1 MFLYLIYHIQTKAA
15 VCRSVWCIRFVSSL
29 SRMDNRPGF
38 PCRVP
43 LTSMKLETPEI
54 TFIDRMHFEDN
65 TSPERS
71 TESCFNTLLAVRNS
85 LIPSTE
91 KATNHTAT
99 SASATHVNERKSFK
113 CEVCDKV
120 LATMRTLIAHMRI
133 HTGDRPHGC
142 HLCPKTF
149 RISIGLRRHIREHHL
164 KIRKYKCD
172 ICDRGFT
179 NQRNVNEHRRLHSEE
194 RPYKC
199 DTCNN
204 QFKQQASLFIHRR
217 IHQTSFRFRC
227 PHCSMGFN
235 AKTPMNLHIATHT
248 GEKPHTCDICN
259 RQFRV
264 RYEMNKHK
272 LTHSDVKP
280 FVCIKCGLHFRQKR
294 YLVKHCRTHHKDIL
308 EECLR
313 RINITDDK

>member
-1 MFLYLIYHIQTKAA
+1 
-15 VCRSVWCIRFVSSL
+15 
-29 SRMDNRPGF
+29 MDNRPAF
-38 PCRVP
+38 ACRVP
-43 LTSMKLETPEI
+43 LSGMKLETPEI
-54 TFIDRMHFEDN
+54 TFIDRLDYADN
-65 TSPERS
+65 TCPEKDIEINLNSFS
-71 TESCFNTLLAVRNS
+71 TVPVRNS
-85 LIPSTE
+85 LSCNSIPSTE
-91 KATNHTAT
+91 NATTTQRAT
-99 SASATHVNERKSFK
+99 ERESFK

-120 LATMRTLIAHMRI
+120 LATKRTLIAHRRI
-133 HTGDRPHGC
+133 HTGDRPHSC

-149 RISIGLRRHIREHHL
+149 RISIGLRRHIRETHL
-164 KIRKYKCD
+164 QIRQYHCD
-172 ICDRGFT
+172 VCDRGFT
-179 NQRNVNEHRRLHSEE
+179 NQRNVNEHRRLHTEE

-199 DTCNN
+199 ETCNKL
-204 QFKQQASLFIHRR
+204 FKQQASLFIHRR

-248 GEKPHTCDICN
+248 GDKPHKCDICQ
-259 RQFRV
+259 RKFRV

-280 FVCIKCGLHFRQKR
+280 FVCIKCGLRFRQKR

-313 RINITDDK
+313 RVNITDDK